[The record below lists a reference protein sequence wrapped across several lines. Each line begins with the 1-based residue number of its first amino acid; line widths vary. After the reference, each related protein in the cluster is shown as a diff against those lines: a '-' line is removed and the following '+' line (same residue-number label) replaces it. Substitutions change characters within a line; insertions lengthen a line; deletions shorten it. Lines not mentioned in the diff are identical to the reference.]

1 MKEIAFFLAIFQ
13 GFGAFV
19 WLFEK
24 AFPLSVLPFRKCE
37 CGVAKFF
44 KSPVVDQSLEW

>member
-1 MKEIAFFLAIFQ
+1 MNEIAFFLAIFH
-13 GFGAFV
+13 GFDDFV
-19 WLFEK
+19 LLFEK